1 VKQLTN
7 DYSSNNFLKGNL
19 GMAIVK
25 AMLEKSGYT
34 VCHYGYEITLLD
46 AKSKRT
52 YKKSSSTTGR
62 RIRSS
67 PDLLVYDDKDIMM
80 LVEVKTRT
88 KSHWMGAEGIWIRSY
103 EVEPLKTFWNDSILA
118 VVVPE
123 GNVFYAQKI
132 SELETQQTDH
142 YSLEKFKKFQEI
154 FTKVSPEDI
163 SHFMDIASQIFR
175 IFTKEKEK
183 ALGKRSPTS
192 LSFRTL
198 ELSKEKELA
207 LRQ

>member
-1 VKQLTN
+1 
-7 DYSSNNFLKGNL
+7 LKGNL

-34 VCHYGYEITLLD
+34 VSHYGYEITLLD

-88 KSHWMGAEGIWIRSY
+88 MSQWMGEGEIWLRKY
-103 EVEPLKTFWNDSILA
+103 EISPLKDFWSDSILA
-118 VVVPE
+118 VIVPE
-123 GNVFYAQKI
+123 GNVFYAKRI
-132 SELETQQTDH
+132 SELEIQQSEH
-142 YSLEKFKKFQEI
+142 YSLEDFEKFQDI
-154 FTKVSPEDI
+154 FTKVSSEDI
-163 SHFMDIASQIFR
+163 SHFMDVASQIFR
-175 IFTKEKEK
+175 IFTTEKEK
-183 ALGKRSPTS
+183 ALENAV
-192 LSFRTL
+192 LSV
-198 ELSKEKELA
+198 
-207 LRQ
+207 

>member
-7 DYSSNNFLKGNL
+7 YSASNNFLKGNL

-34 VCHYGYEITLLD
+34 VSHYGYEITLLD

-88 KSHWMGAEGIWIRSY
+88 PSQWMGAGEIWLRKY
-103 EVEPLKTFWNDSILA
+103 EISPLKDFWSDSILA
-118 VVVPE
+118 IIVPE
-123 GNVFYAQKI
+123 GNVFYAKRI
-132 SELETQQTDH
+132 SELEIKQSEH
-142 YSLEKFKKFQEI
+142 YSLKEFEKFQDI

-163 SHFMDIASQIFR
+163 SHFKDVASQIFQ
-175 IFTKEKEK
+175 IFTAEKEK
-183 ALGKRSPTS
+183 D
-192 LSFRTL
+192 L
-198 ELSKEKELA
+198 ENAFISV
-207 LRQ
+207 

>member
-7 DYSSNNFLKGNL
+7 DSSSNNFLKGNL

-67 PDLLVYDDKDIMM
+67 PDLLVYDDKDVMM

-88 KSHWMGAEGIWIRSY
+88 TSQWLGAGKIWIRKY
-103 EVEPLKTFWNDSILA
+103 EINPLKDFWSDSVLV

-123 GNVFYAQKI
+123 GNVFYAKRI
-132 SELETQQTDH
+132 SELEIQQSEH
-142 YSLEKFKKFQEI
+142 YSLEEFEKFQDI
-154 FTKVSPEDI
+154 FIKVSSEDI
-163 SHFMDIASQIFR
+163 SHYTDIASQIFG
-175 IFTKEKEK
+175 IFTTEKEK
-183 ALGKRSPTS
+183 AL
-192 LSFRTL
+192 
-198 ELSKEKELA
+198 ENA
-207 LRQ
+207 LLPV